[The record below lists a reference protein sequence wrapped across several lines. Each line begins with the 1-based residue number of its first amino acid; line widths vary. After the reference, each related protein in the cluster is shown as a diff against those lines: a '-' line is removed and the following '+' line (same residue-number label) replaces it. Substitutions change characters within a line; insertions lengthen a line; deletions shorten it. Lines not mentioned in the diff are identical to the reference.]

1 VLVNSSFKE
10 GLKRSVEWDDVD
22 EQAFISLWHFAYTSR
37 YTAPPKPVRPII
49 VPSTE
54 RREIKTKNKRKN
66 KQNYWDA
73 ELLEAI
79 ANPEPEPEVWPQ
91 AAKEPIEEVMA
102 FSNHSSSPDW
112 VSQVTIKSIPTNDQL
127 YQEFKFLDFPRP
139 RSPDS
144 LRLASESSSLG
155 DRLQHHAKVYVL
167 ADRYGVERLMELSI
181 HQLHSELLTS
191 TSVEVMSI
199 LE

>member
-1 VLVNSSFKE
+1 
-10 GLKRSVEWDDVD
+10 
-22 EQAFISLWHFAYTSR
+22 
-37 YTAPPKPVRPII
+37 
-49 VPSTE
+49 
-54 RREIKTKNKRKN
+54 
-66 KQNYWDA
+66 
-73 ELLEAI
+73 
-79 ANPEPEPEVWPQ
+79 
-91 AAKEPIEEVMA
+91 MA

-199 LE
+199 LEWCWSQPVPEKLHNMLIDSTGNLRIFWSMEAGKVSRLGSKQWLLQASNASVGR